1 MSKKIEQVELEELV
15 KQQGLKT
22 RMLSDIGALEVQKA
36 QIVGSFAQLLADAE
50 KREIDKNEIECL
62 ALNIYFETRAVSLAD
77 AIAVSD
83 VVMNRINSARYPNT
97 VCEVVKQ
104 GHQDSQGNMLRH
116 KCQFS
121 WYCDGKSDKTPD
133 TEAYEKALMIA
144 HGVYYGNLDDFVE
157 GATHYHATYVLPEWA
172 ESKTP
177 IVQIGEHIF
186 YRWD

>member
-1 MSKKIEQVELEELV
+1 V
-15 KQQGLKT
+15 
-22 RMLSDIGALEVQKA
+22 
-36 QIVGSFAQLLADAE
+36 
-50 KREIDKNEIECL
+50 
-62 ALNIYFETRAVSLAD
+62 
-77 AIAVSD
+77 
-83 VVMNRINSARYPNT
+83 
-97 VCEVVKQ
+97 
-104 GHQDSQGNMLRH
+104 RH
-116 KCQFS
+116 RCQFS
-121 WYCDGKSDKTPD
+121 WYCDGKSDSTPD

>member
-1 MSKKIEQVELEELV
+1 MIAEALV
-15 KQQGLKT
+15 G
-22 RMLSDIGALEVQKA
+22 
-36 QIVGSFAQLLADAE
+36 
-50 KREIDKNEIECL
+50 L
-62 ALNIYFETRAVSLAD
+62 ALNVYQEARDQPFIGQVAVAQ
-77 AIAVSD
+77 
-83 VVMNRINSARYPNT
+83 VVMNRVADDRYPDT
-97 VCEVVKQ
+97 ACEVVMQ
-104 GHQDSQGNMLRH
+104 GPTYSWRTDFPVRH
-116 KCQFS
+116 RCQFS